1 MTVDTNDQQDTRD
14 RPFNPFRIAHSE
26 TAKTVVADVLNQ
38 LQNYEGRFKLRQRA
52 RRPTDQKTFE
62 RIVET
67 AVCDL
72 VHRELTHPGG
82 WAAIPLSKQV
92 LSSKDRYRS
101 PVLSKALPEVIKRM
115 SSPEMSFVEFE
126 KGHHSRQS
134 NSDKPSRQ
142 SVIRAGKRLRAR
154 IQDSKLCLSD
164 LGLDKYEETIILR
177 KKDELSKK
185 SLSLRYQDDAHT
197 CMHREQVL
205 RINDWLEQAD
215 IGFDH
220 ADNTGRPVD
229 VNSRR
234 LVRIF
239 NNGSFQQGGR
249 LYGGFWIPLS
259 QQQRLDGIVINGCS
273 AVSLDFG
280 QMAARTLYGMA
291 GVTPSFDDAYK
302 VPGLEKH
309 RNTVKTV
316 FNSMLHASTRHTR
329 LPIGSRGQLPRGV
342 GADEV
347 INAITAFHSPI
358 KDYFYSGRGMEVMFK
373 ESQILVE
380 VLLRLIDEGVVALP
394 IHDAIIVSEEDANIA
409 RRTMLDVFYEHT
421 GVAGQVEVEHRD

>member
-185 SLSLRYQDDAHT
+185 S
-197 CMHREQVL
+197 
-205 RINDWLEQAD
+205 
-215 IGFDH
+215 
-220 ADNTGRPVD
+220 
-229 VNSRR
+229 
-234 LVRIF
+234 
-239 NNGSFQQGGR
+239 
-249 LYGGFWIPLS
+249 
-259 QQQRLDGIVINGCS
+259 
-273 AVSLDFG
+273 
-280 QMAARTLYGMA
+280 
-291 GVTPSFDDAYK
+291 
-302 VPGLEKH
+302 
-309 RNTVKTV
+309 
-316 FNSMLHASTRHTR
+316 
-329 LPIGSRGQLPRGV
+329 
-342 GADEV
+342 
-347 INAITAFHSPI
+347 
-358 KDYFYSGRGMEVMFK
+358 
-373 ESQILVE
+373 
-380 VLLRLIDEGVVALP
+380 
-394 IHDAIIVSEEDANIA
+394 
-409 RRTMLDVFYEHT
+409 
-421 GVAGQVEVEHRD
+421 